1 MNPLFQNIWF
11 QVAAGVGGF
20 FLIVGVIA
28 VAQADFSSPSEPPD
42 IIATGSPTSTPAPT
56 PTPSPC
62 LIKGNVS
69 FNNGDKIY
77 HVPGSEFYDETVVE
91 PEKGERMFCTEAE
104 AQAAGFRA
112 PKPPPPAYGYGGDDE
127 GPDCS
132 DYETREQAEEDNAE
146 CEDLPSEDDQSEED
160 YDSGYDEY

>member
-11 QVAAGVGGF
+11 QIVAGVTGIF
-20 FLIVGVIA
+20 VVIGVVA
-28 VAQADFSSPSEPPD
+28 VSQMDFSSPAEPPD
-42 IIATGSPTSTPAPT
+42 IIPTESPTLTPVPT

-62 LIKGNVS
+62 PIKGNIS
-69 FNNGDKIY
+69 FNMGDKIY
-77 HVPGSEFYDETVVE
+77 HVPGSEFYATTVVE

-112 PKPPPPAYGYGGDDE
+112 PKPPPPAYGGSSYDS

-132 DYETREQAEEDNAE
+132 DYETREQAQEDDVE
-146 CEDLPSEDDQSEED
+146 CDDLPSEDD
-160 YDSGYDEY
+160 